1 MAGVT
6 GKQQQPVRRI
16 TPIGGGSGEAHS
28 ATPQPNKQEAWRSAG
43 PTGNVKLANI
53 VTIDDLKLRI
63 LESELLQIAG
73 VGSHNQEDGRSLD
86 LDRISEAISFADDMI
101 TGHLRRRYPLI
112 DTLAVEDQPE
122 MLKGFASD
130 IVRYRLRSRTGNQN
144 QVSDEVR
151 HRYDQAMSY
160 LGKASRGLVD
170 VLFVDENDTPDE
182 AGGAK
187 SQVLVSH
194 ADEISTG
201 LMRGYDG

>member
-1 MAGVT
+1 M
-6 GKQQQPVRRI
+6 
-16 TPIGGGSGEAHS
+16 
-28 ATPQPNKQEAWRSAG
+28 
-43 PTGNVKLANI
+43 ANI
-53 VTIDDLKLRI
+53 VTIEDLKLRI

-73 VGSHNQEDGRSLD
+73 QGSHNQEDGRSLD
-86 LDRISEAISFADDMI
+86 LDRINEAISFADDMI

-130 IVRYRLRSRTGNQN
+130 IVRYLLRSRSGNQN

-151 HRYDQAMSY
+151 HRHDQAMSY

-194 ADEISTG
+194 SPEISTD